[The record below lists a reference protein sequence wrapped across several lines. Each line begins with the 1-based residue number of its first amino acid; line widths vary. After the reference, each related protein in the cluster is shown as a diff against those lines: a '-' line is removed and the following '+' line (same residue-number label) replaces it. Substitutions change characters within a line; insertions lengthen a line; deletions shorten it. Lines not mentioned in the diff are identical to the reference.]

1 MKRSDF
7 RTTHK
12 KLASGPRIYYY
23 AKSSG
28 ACFYTSTKLIEAPY
42 PQDFIDKFNEV
53 NTIAGECADMIDAY
67 LESPRFLGLSPQTQ
81 DGYRRSLILAKAK
94 FGHRTASQMEQRAFR
109 GEIIDWQEEYA
120 KRSPRAADLHVVA
133 LNCAL
138 NYAHR
143 KGKLMVNPAAN
154 IEPIYVKSETKEPWT
169 DEEATLFLR
178 SDCPHSAANAFKLAK
193 YTGMRVSDLAAI
205 RWNAWSTDHIKVITS
220 KGGGRRIAILPLTTE
235 AQSFLSELKRQQTNS
250 AHGLQPT
257 MLTGDTGRPLKAAT
271 VSDLIN
277 RRAAALGIDKTA
289 HQLRNTYATLLVHAG
304 IPEDE
309 IAGIMGW
316 SLAQVKE
323 LIRIYVKP
331 DVIAAAQIERI
342 NDLRSRNQL

>member
-42 PQDFIDKFNEV
+42 PQNFIDKFNEV

-67 LESPRFLGLSPQTQ
+67 LDSPRFVGLAPQTQ
-81 DGYRRSLILAKAK
+81 QGYRRSLTLAKAK
-94 FGHRTASQMEQRAFR
+94 FGQRTASQMEQRAFR
-109 GEIIDWQEEYA
+109 GEIIDWQEDHA
-120 KRSPRAADLHVVA
+120 KTSPRAADLHVTA
-133 LNCAL
+133 LSCAL

-154 IEPIYVKSETKEPWT
+154 IEPIYTKNETKEPWS
-169 DEEATLFLR
+169 EEDAALFLR
-178 SDCPHSAANAFKLAK
+178 SDCPRNAANAFRLAK
-193 YTGMRVSDLAAI
+193 YTGLRVRDLAAL
-205 RWNAWSTDHIKVITS
+205 RWDAWHKDHIKVVTS
-220 KGGGRRIAILPLTTE
+220 KGRGRRIAVFPLTSE
-235 AQSFLSELKRQQTNS
+235 ASEFVSQLKSEQMNS
-250 AHGLQPT
+250 SHGLQPT
-257 MLTGDTGRPLKAAT
+257 MLTSDFGAPLKPAT
-271 VSDLIN
+271 ISDMIN
-277 RRAAALGIDKTA
+277 RRAAALDIEKTA
-289 HQLRNTYATLLVHAG
+289 HQLRNTYVSLIVKAG

-309 IAGIMGW
+309 IPGIMGW
-316 SLAQVKE
+316 SLSQVKE

-331 DVIAAAQIERI
+331 EVIAQAQIERLK
-342 NDLRSRNQL
+342 NVGELS